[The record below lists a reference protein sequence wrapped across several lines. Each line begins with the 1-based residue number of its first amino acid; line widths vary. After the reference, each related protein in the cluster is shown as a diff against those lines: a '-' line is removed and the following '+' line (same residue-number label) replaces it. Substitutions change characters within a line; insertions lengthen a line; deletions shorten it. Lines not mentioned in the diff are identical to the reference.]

1 VKEINIPVGISDFK
15 EICKNG
21 YYYVDKT
28 FLIKELLKTT
38 ATKVTLITR
47 PRRFGKTMAM
57 SMLATYFDIRENSQ
71 DLFEGLEISKETD
84 LCKEW
89 MNQWPVVFLSLKDI
103 DGLNF
108 EDAYERL
115 VVQISNLYKNY
126 TYLLEYDKIDPDD
139 RQIFLDLKAGKAEKA
154 QVFQA
159 LRTLMRMLQIYHQKK
174 VILLLDEYDVPIAKA
189 SSNGYYNQMLDVMK
203 GIMSTALKDN
213 TSLQFSVVTGCLRIA
228 KESVFTGTNNFVT
241 DSITDS
247 RYNEFFGFT
256 QAEVDQILEDAD
268 AGKHA
273 ESVKYWYD
281 GYHFGNVDVYCPWD
295 LMNYLCDLQRNPEA
309 KPDSYWKNTS
319 DNAIIRS
326 FIDYAGSSITKKLET
341 LLAGGYIVEQIDE
354 SLTYDYLHSSEENLW
369 SILYLTGY
377 LTTVREEDLST
388 SVPDGLSA
396 LAIPNAE
403 IQEIFETT
411 VMKWFSDSAKTW
423 SRQILFDAV
432 WRNDCELL
440 TQEMNKLLR
449 KTISY
454 HDYKEDFYHAF
465 LAGIFAGA
473 GYSVESNKEHGEG
486 RSDIVVS
493 DIVNGRVAVFEV
505 KKSDALADLTSDC
518 ESALAQIDDRMYAK
532 EFEDDYDEV
541 LCYGVSFFKKR
552 CLVKSIDKFAG
563 RNPIDQAIFESEQ
576 KMDNGA
582 EAVDAE
588 TVPFASGD
596 NHNNHR

>member
-1 VKEINIPVGISDFK
+1 MLHTVKQEAVEMKEINIPVGISDFK

-71 DLFEGLEISKETD
+71 DLFDGLEISKETD

-326 FIDYAGSSITKKLET
+326 FIDYAGSSITKKLEI

-377 LTTVREEDLST
+377 LTRVPAEKLRAEL
-388 SVPDGLSA
+388 PDGFSA
-396 LAIPNAE
+396 LKIPNAE
-403 IQEIFETT
+403 ICEIFELT
-411 VMKWFSDSAKTW
+411 VKKWFDDSAKTW
-423 SRQILFDAV
+423 NRQRLFDAV
-432 WRNDCELL
+432 WSGDEADI
-440 TQEMNKLLR
+440 TKEMSKLLR
-449 KTISY
+449 RTISY
-454 HDYKEDFYHAF
+454 HDYREDFYHAF
-465 LAGIFAGA
+465 LAGIFTGA
-473 GYSVESNKEHGEG
+473 GYIVESNKEHGEG
-486 RSDIVVS
+486 RSDVVVYDS
-493 DIVNGRVAVFEV
+493 VSGKAAVFEA
-505 KKSDALADLTSDC
+505 KYSKCQEEMERDG
-518 ESALAQIDDRMYAK
+518 ERALAQIDARMYAK
-532 EFEDDYDEV
+532 ELEAEYDEV
-541 LCYGVSFFKKR
+541 LCYGIAFFKKR
-552 CLVKSIDKFAG
+552 CLVKRQCKEKNKSMEK
-563 RNPIDQAIFESEQ
+563 
-576 KMDNGA
+576 
-582 EAVDAE
+582 
-588 TVPFASGD
+588 
-596 NHNNHR
+596 

>member
-1 VKEINIPVGISDFK
+1 MLHTVKQEAVEMKEINIPVGISDFK

-71 DLFEGLEISKETD
+71 DLFDGLEISKETD

-295 LMNYLCDLQRNPEA
+295 LMNYLCDLQRNSEA

-341 LLAGGYIVEQIDE
+341 LLAGGYIIEQIEE

-432 WRNDCELL
+432 WKNDCELL

-505 KKSDALADLTSDC
+505 KKSNALADLVSDC
-518 ESALAQIDDRMYAK
+518 EAALAQIDDRMYAK

-541 LCYGVSFFKKR
+541 LCYGISFFKKR
-552 CLVKSIDKFAG
+552 CLVKGI
-563 RNPIDQAIFESEQ
+563 NCQQ
-576 KMDNGA
+576 
-582 EAVDAE
+582 
-588 TVPFASGD
+588 
-596 NHNNHR
+596 

>member
-1 VKEINIPVGISDFK
+1 MKEINIPVGISDFK
-15 EICKNG
+15 EIRKNG

-71 DLFEGLEISKETD
+71 DLFDGLEISKETD

-273 ESVKYWYD
+273 ASVKYWYD

-341 LLAGGYIVEQIDE
+341 LLIGGYIVEQIDE

-432 WRNDCELL
+432 WKNNCKLL

-552 CLVKSIDKFAG
+552 CLV
-563 RNPIDQAIFESEQ
+563 
-576 KMDNGA
+576 NGI
-582 EAVDAE
+582 
-588 TVPFASGD
+588 
-596 NHNNHR
+596 NC

>member
-1 VKEINIPVGISDFK
+1 MKEINIPVGISDFK

-71 DLFEGLEISKETD
+71 DLFDGLEISKETD

-126 TYLLEYDKIDPDD
+126 TYLLEYYKIDPDD

-396 LAIPNAE
+396 LVIPNAE

-432 WRNDCELL
+432 WKNDCELL

-505 KKSDALADLTSDC
+505 KKSNALADLVSDC
-518 ESALAQIDDRMYAK
+518 EAALAQIDDRMYAK

-541 LCYGVSFFKKR
+541 LCYGISFFKKR
-552 CLVKSIDKFAG
+552 CLVKGI
-563 RNPIDQAIFESEQ
+563 NCQQ
-576 KMDNGA
+576 
-582 EAVDAE
+582 
-588 TVPFASGD
+588 
-596 NHNNHR
+596 

>member
-1 VKEINIPVGISDFK
+1 MKEINIPVGISDFK
-15 EICKNG
+15 EIRKNG

-57 SMLATYFDIRENSQ
+57 SMLADYFDIRENSQ
-71 DLFEGLEISKETD
+71 DLFDGLEISKETD

-126 TYLLEYDKIDPDD
+126 TYLLECDKIDPDD

-256 QAEVDQILEDAD
+256 QAEVDRILEDAD

-273 ESVKYWYD
+273 ECVKHWYN

-295 LMNYLCDLQRNPEA
+295 LMNYLCDLQRNSDA

-341 LLAGGYIVEQIDE
+341 LLSGGYIVEQIDE

-377 LTTVREEDLST
+377 LTTVREEDLTT

-396 LAIPNAE
+396 LVIPNAE

-423 SRQILFDAV
+423 SRQLLFNAV
-432 WRNDCELL
+432 WKNDCELL

-505 KKSDALADLTSDC
+505 KKSNALADLASDC
-518 ESALAQIDDRMYAK
+518 DTALAQIDDRMYAK

-541 LCYGVSFFKKR
+541 LCYGISFFKKR
-552 CLVKSIDKFAG
+552 CLVKGIN
-563 RNPIDQAIFESEQ
+563 R
-576 KMDNGA
+576 
-582 EAVDAE
+582 VCE
-588 TVPFASGD
+588 TFSV
-596 NHNNHR
+596 N